1 MWQAI
6 GGEGLA
12 CDQKWPEYDEEAM
25 VKDNIEIVVQINGKV
40 KDKIEV
46 STDAKKEDIEKA
58 AVSREKIVELLD
70 GKNIVKVISV
80 PGKLVNIVAK

>member
-1 MWQAI
+1 M
-6 GGEGLA
+6 A

-58 AVSREKIVELLD
+58 ALIKC
-70 GKNIVKVISV
+70 
-80 PGKLVNIVAK
+80 

>member
-1 MWQAI
+1 M
-6 GGEGLA
+6 A

>member
-1 MWQAI
+1 M
-6 GGEGLA
+6 LFRSS
-12 CDQKWPEYDEEAM
+12 EYDEEAM